1 MRSLAVVLNAKLQ
14 QLAVVLN
21 EVKEKRADAKE
32 EA

>member
-1 MRSLAVVLNAKLQ
+1 VVLDAKIR

-21 EVKEKRADAKE
+21 EVKEQRADVKE